1 MIIMTTKYYGKI
13 DNDDDGDDSDKDDG
27 DGDYD
32 DDDNA
37 KGQKERE
44 TSMQS
49 LQSWS
54 KVEMKSSLV
63 KKNKKMK

>member
-37 KGQKERE
+37 KGAKKERD
-44 TSMQS
+44 
-49 LQSWS
+49 
-54 KVEMKSSLV
+54 
-63 KKNKKMK
+63 

>member
-37 KGQKERE
+37 KGPKKERD
-44 TSMQS
+44 
-49 LQSWS
+49 
-54 KVEMKSSLV
+54 
-63 KKNKKMK
+63 